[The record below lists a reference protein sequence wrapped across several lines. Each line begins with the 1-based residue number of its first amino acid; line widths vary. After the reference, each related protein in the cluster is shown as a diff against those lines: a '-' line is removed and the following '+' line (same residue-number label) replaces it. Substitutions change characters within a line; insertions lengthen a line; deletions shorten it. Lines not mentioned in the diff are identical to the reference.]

1 MVRLVG
7 SRSKKQF
14 NLGDKVRVKIL
25 SADIILR
32 RIDLGI
38 AEHKRNRWHSGF
50 VCFYGFYCDFALY

>member
-1 MVRLVG
+1 MVSVEYLGPEDFAYEEKMVRLVG

-38 AEHKRNRWHSGF
+38 AEST
-50 VCFYGFYCDFALY
+50 AQ